1 MDGVYGIA
9 LLMVGVATVTG
20 LFLFFI
26 RPTFPL
32 HDPLR
37 SAVLVTGTSSG
48 LGRAIALAL
57 AALGYRKVYCGVRR
71 ESDAPTE
78 YSTCVPLVLDVSDPK
93 QIANAVA
100 AVEKQLAADV
110 DCHLVAI
117 IMNAGITAMGPL
129 ETIPMKHVREAFEV
143 NVFGLLS
150 VVQAFLPL
158 LRVARGGRVVLVG
171 SEAGM
176 ISPVFYGA
184 YAATKHAV
192 EALADSLRGELLPSG
207 VAVSLLQVGSCQT
220 AIEVKMRAQLHEGLM
235 PSTFRAA
242 EPFYERR
249 LRRFL
254 RIMDGVVR
262 LGLLPPASAPTSAV
276 LHALGSRRPHSRYLI
291 GLDTWCVWAVV
302 RHLPESI
309 VDRVQQLLL

>member
-1 MDGVYGIA
+1 MDGEYGIA
-9 LLMVGVATVTG
+9 LLLVGVATVTG
-20 LFLFFI
+20 LFLFLI
-26 RPTFPL
+26 RPTFPV

-57 AALGYRKVYCGVRR
+57 AASGYRKVYCGVRR

-93 QIANAVA
+93 QIANAFA

-220 AIEVKMRAQLHEGLM
+220 AIEAKMRAQLHEGRHL
-235 PSTFRAA
+235 PRCALI
-242 EPFYERR
+242 YERR

-254 RIMDGVVR
+254 RMMDVVVR
-262 LGLLPPASAPTSAV
+262 LGVLPPASAPTSAV

-291 GLDTWCVWAVV
+291 GLDAWGVWVVV
-302 RHLPESI
+302 RHLPESV